1 MAKRKE
7 QFRKQ
12 KIATV
17 GDKSTK
23 STRRMEALAQKIE
36 RVRAIDQANQV
47 N

>member
-12 KIATV
+12 QIATV
-17 GDKSTK
+17 GHSDKMS
-23 STRRMEALAQKIE
+23 RRMQGLAQKIE
-36 RVRAIDQANQV
+36 LARAKELAEQV